1 MTTQLQTEM
10 KPNGFISREDSMLVI
25 VDVQEKLL
33 PAVESPERL
42 VKNVQC
48 MLKAADLLEIP
59 VVITEHCA
67 EGIGHTVDQLLALT
81 SNPVI
86 IEKTHF
92 CATREPNCIER
103 FQTLNKSQAVVVG
116 TEAHVCVLQTAL
128 GLQANG
134 FQIAIPADAV
144 SSRCA
149 EDKALALE
157 RIKESGGMLAT
168 TEMVVFEWLKKG
180 DTSAF
185 KTLLPM
191 IKSLKQ

>member
-1 MTTQLQTEM
+1 
-10 KPNGFISREDSMLVI
+10 MLVI

-33 PAVESPERL
+33 PAVEFPDRL

-48 MLKAADLLEIP
+48 MLKAADLLGIP

-67 EGIGHTVDQLLALT
+67 EAIGHTVGQLRSLT

-92 CATREPNCIER
+92 CATREPNSIER
-103 FQTLNKSQAVVVG
+103 FQTLNKSLAVVVG

-157 RIKESGGMLAT
+157 RIKQSGCMLAT
-168 TEMVVFEWLKKG
+168 TEMVVFEWLQKG

>member
-1 MTTQLQTEM
+1 
-10 KPNGFISREDSMLVI
+10 MLVI

-33 PAVESPERL
+33 PAVEFPDRL

-67 EGIGHTVDQLLALT
+67 EAIGHTVDQLRSLT
-81 SNPVI
+81 SKPVI

-103 FQTLNKSQAVVVG
+103 IQALNKSLAVVVG

-157 RIKESGGMLAT
+157 RIKQSGGLLAT
-168 TEMVVFEWLKKG
+168 TEMVVFEWLQKG
-180 DTSAF
+180 DTRTF